1 MALQETFLLLV
12 SMAEAVIILGARW
25 AGLSF
30 AHKLLKYTLPKAKD
44 GLKVFLVMPNTQFC
58 WNLATVRGVIPGAIP
73 DSQLFLPIEPGFAQY
88 SVSNFEFVLGKASRL
103 DPDRK
108 TIEVAS
114 TTEPAACFPT
124 TTSSSPRAP
133 RSAAACPAN
142 SLAHQKNA
150 RRSALSSGA
159 D

>member
-1 MALQETFLLLV
+1 MAK
-12 SMAEAVIILGARW
+12 AVIILGARW
-25 AGLSF
+25 AGLPL

-58 WNLATVRGVIPGAIP
+58 WGVIPGAIP

-108 TIEVAS
+108 TIEVALNDRTRRLLS
-114 TTEPAACFPT
+114 YDYLVIATGSQIRSNLPCKLVGTQEERSRLCTLFRRRLTSQSPSWLAAPD
-124 TTSSSPRAP
+124 R
-133 RSAAACPAN
+133 
-142 SLAHQKNA
+142 LA
-150 RRSALSSGA
+150 
-159 D
+159 